1 MRVLLYLAAL
11 GLALPTCAQE
21 WTRFRGPNGSGVSD
35 AKTIPSAWSESN
47 FKWKATLPGAGHSSP
62 VIWGDKV
69 FVTSCDETAGK
80 YFVFC
85 YNTTAGTKLWQ
96 KEFPLT
102 PYRKHNYNTL
112 ASGTPAVD
120 AQRIYVPCTDN
131 AHNSLIALDHKG
143 EKVWQRDFGP
153 YKSQHGSGVSPIV
166 YDGKVIFPNE
176 QDGESFLIAVD
187 AVTGKDLWRVARNV
201 APSSAAYSTP
211 CVYQPSNAPPALIFN
226 SEVHG
231 ISAFAPDTGKILWE
245 FPDAFDKRSVSSP
258 VIAGNLILGS
268 CGSGGGGNFVVALR
282 PPASAN
288 AKPER
293 AYEVRKSAPYVP
305 TSVCLGDWLY
315 LWSDAGIVSRVRAA
329 TGEIQWQ
336 ERVGGNYFG
345 SPVLVDGRL
354 FCVSTTGEVVVVA
367 TGEKFE
373 VLARNPLNDKTHSTP
388 AVAGGQMYIHTSG
401 SLVCIG
407 GPAVAG
413 PAASP

>member
-1 MRVLLYLAAL
+1 MRALLYFIVFVLT
-11 GLALPTCAQE
+11 LPLCAQE
-21 WTRFRGPNGSGVSD
+21 WTRFRGPNGSGLSE
-35 AKTIPSAWSESN
+35 AKTLPSVWSDHN
-47 FKWKATLPGAGHSSP
+47 FKWKTTLPGAGHSSP

-80 YFVFC
+80 FYVFAC
-85 YNTTAGTKLWQ
+85 DTAVGTQLWQ

-102 PYRKHNYNTL
+102 PYRKHAYNTL

-120 AQRIYVPCTDN
+120 AERVYVPCTDN
-131 AHNSLIALDHKG
+131 AHTYLIALDHQGGKI
-143 EKVWQRDFGP
+143 WQRDFGP
-153 YKSQHGSGVSPIV
+153 FRSQHGSGASPIV
-166 YDGKVIFPNE
+166 YEGKVIFPNE
-176 QDGESFLIAVD
+176 QDGESSLVAV
-187 AVTGKDLWRVARNV
+187 AAATGEILWRVPRNV
-201 APSSAAYSTP
+201 ASSSAAYSTP
-211 CVYQPSNAPPALIFN
+211 CVYQPSNTPAALIFN

-231 ISAFAPDTGKILWE
+231 ISALAPDTGKLLWE

-268 CGSGGGGNFVVALR
+268 CGSGGGGNFVVAVR
-282 PPASAN
+282 PPATAD

-305 TSVCLGDWLY
+305 TSISLGDWLY

-345 SPVLVDGRL
+345 SPVCVDNRL

-367 TGEKFE
+367 AGEKFE

-388 AVAGGQMYIHTSG
+388 AVAGGQMFIHTSG
-401 SLVCIG
+401 SLICIG
-407 GPAVAG
+407 GAPTAG